1 MPRFLRERLS
11 LADTLLAGAVLIAI
25 VLSALAFCRK
35 DESRYVHIYKD
46 NRSVGI
52 YPLNEDRVIR
62 IDEHNTVG
70 IRDSRVMM
78 LKSDCP
84 RQTCVRQGAGDT
96 LPIICLPNR
105 VVVEIRE
112 RGEER
117 ILIIR

>member
-1 MPRFLRERLS
+1 MLRFLRDRLS
-11 LADTLLAGAVLIAI
+11 LADTLLVCAILVAI
-25 VLSALAFCRK
+25 VLSSLAFCRK
-35 DESRYVHIYKD
+35 NESRYVHIYKD
-46 NRSVGI
+46 NRSVGV

-70 IRDSRVMM
+70 IRDSKVMM
-78 LKSDCP
+78 LESDCP
-84 RQTCVRQGAGDT
+84 RQTCVKQGAGDI